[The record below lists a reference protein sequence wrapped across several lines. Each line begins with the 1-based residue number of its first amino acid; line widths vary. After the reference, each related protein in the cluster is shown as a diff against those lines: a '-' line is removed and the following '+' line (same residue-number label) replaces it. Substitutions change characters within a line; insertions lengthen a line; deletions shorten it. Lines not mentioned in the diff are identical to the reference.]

1 MESKASTKIEML
13 VPTPGLQQ
21 HHPTHNMQANGLS
34 PGPILNGANVIKL
47 ASSALITNGSGAA
60 LQAVPKRTS
69 RTIRMEINSID
80 RDYSKFPLSSDF
92 VWDLPFPIKEVREVR
107 VIGGTI
113 PIPFLNI
120 DTPWNQFTFEEG
132 STKYTIT
139 IPPGYYTITTLT
151 STLTTLLN
159 SSGVSNIY
167 SVSQNSSSGKITITA
182 TSGTDTFYVLFGTGS
197 FTDNIDYKTK
207 CILEINSPARLFGF
221 GWSDYTSSGGI
232 ITAPRAPNL
241 WYCLERSYLY
251 FNFDS
256 SQDLRSIFRGSGRK
270 EPSAI
275 IYNDELN
282 TYNFSQGNPSL
293 PLIPLT
299 KYLNKETFDTSI
311 VPAPA
316 SLSRIRSFNISLRDM
331 FYNLINTQGRE
342 ISLLLELVII
352 D

>member
-167 SVSQNSSSGKITITA
+167 SVSQNKI
-182 TSGTDTFYVLFGTGS
+182 G
-197 FTDNIDYKTK
+197 
-207 CILEINSPARLFGF
+207 
-221 GWSDYTSSGGI
+221 
-232 ITAPRAPNL
+232 RAH
-241 WYCLERSYLY
+241 
-251 FNFDS
+251 
-256 SQDLRSIFRGSGRK
+256 
-270 EPSAI
+270 
-275 IYNDELN
+275 
-282 TYNFSQGNPSL
+282 
-293 PLIPLT
+293 
-299 KYLNKETFDTSI
+299 
-311 VPAPA
+311 V
-316 SLSRIRSFNISLRDM
+316 
-331 FYNLINTQGRE
+331 
-342 ISLLLELVII
+342 
-352 D
+352 